1 MNGMRAI
8 DFNLWMTL
16 IAMTK
21 GRVDDNGIKQY
32 VVVPQKNILPEYPRD
47 LSKFAKPSIIIQ
59 KVADDISDTCFDR
72 GFIGQVFDGDIG
84 AMVDV
89 YSKSHDLQFQFDV
102 FADSNT
108 QCSLITS
115 MLVDDMFTNRDI
127 TIMDYVGNI
136 KSPVEM
142 GVAKLRNDMDVIPMN
157 GNENHDYR
165 TAIRFYMNVIQTIIP
180 KQEFVDLSKWIKI
193 YQKVTI

>member
-1 MNGMRAI
+1 
-8 DFNLWMTL
+8 
-16 IAMTK
+16 
-21 GRVDDNGIKQY
+21 
-32 VVVPQKNILPEYPRD
+32 
-47 LSKFAKPSIIIQ
+47 
-59 KVADDISDTCFDR
+59 
-72 GFIGQVFDGDIG
+72 
-84 AMVDV
+84 
-89 YSKSHDLQFQFDV
+89 
-102 FADSNT
+102 
-108 QCSLITS
+108 

-165 TAIRFYMNVIQTIIP
+165 TAIRFYMNVIQTIVP

-193 YQKVTI
+193 HQKVTI